1 MYNAS
6 RILKTYYYT
15 AIKAALPSLVVY
27 KNYVN
32 NQVAPDTN
40 NYVLLSN
47 VQQTDYPS
55 INKHDVKAFITIG
68 IYTRAVP
75 ENDGLTLED
84 IADAIFS
91 LYPTPQS
98 YPDITGYQVC
108 SVQLESDNELT
119 VSLDAGNTY
128 INRTIIFSHILNKL
142 N

>member
-6 RILKTYYYT
+6 GHLKTKYYT
-15 AIKAALPSLVVY
+15 SIKAVLPTVAVF
-27 KNYVN
+27 KNYVP
-32 NQVAPDTN
+32 NQLETD
-40 NYVLLSN
+40 NYVLISN
-47 VQQTDYPS
+47 VQQTDYS
-55 INKHDVKAFITIG
+55 NINKHDVKAYITIG

-75 ENDGLTLED
+75 ENDGIGLEQ

-119 VSLDAGNTY
+119 VSLDSGNTY

>member
-1 MYNAS
+1 MYNAN
-6 RILKTYYYT
+6 RILKTKYYT
-15 AIKAALPSLVVY
+15 SIKAVLPDLAVF
-27 KNYVN
+27 KNYVP
-32 NQVAPDTN
+32 NQLEAD
-40 NYVLLSN
+40 NYVLISS
-47 VQQTDYPS
+47 VQNTDYPS

-75 ENDGLTLED
+75 ENDGLNVED

-108 SVQLESDNELT
+108 SVQLESDQELT

-128 INRTIIFSHILNKL
+128 INRQIIFSHILNKL

>member
-1 MYNAS
+1 MYNAAG
-6 RILKTYYYT
+6 ILKTKYYT
-15 AIKAALPSLVVY
+15 SIKAVLPSLAVF
-27 KNYVN
+27 KNYVP
-32 NQVAPDTN
+32 NQLETD
-40 NYVLLSN
+40 NYVLISN
-47 VQQTDYPS
+47 VQQQDYS
-55 INKHDVKAFITIG
+55 NMQKHDVKAFITIG

-75 ENDGLTLED
+75 ENSGLGMEE

-128 INRTIIFSHILNKL
+128 INRTITFSHILNKL